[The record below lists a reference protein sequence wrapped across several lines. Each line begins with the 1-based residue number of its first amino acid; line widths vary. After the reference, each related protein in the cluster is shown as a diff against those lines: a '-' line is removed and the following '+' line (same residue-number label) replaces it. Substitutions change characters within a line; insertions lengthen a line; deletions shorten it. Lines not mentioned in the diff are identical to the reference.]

1 MCTLAEMKK
10 GKRLLGWFLAG
21 LLSSILSSPAW
32 GLDFD
37 QSIQAQEVESAQLV
51 GTLGR
56 GKLADQMTSAETR
69 KTVNVQLIRSRT
81 AKRKKS

>member
-1 MCTLAEMKK
+1 MSTLAEMKK

-37 QSIQAQEVESAQLV
+37 QSIHQQEIESAQLV
-51 GTLGR
+51 GTLGS
-56 GKLADQMTSAETR
+56 GKIANQMTSAETR
-69 KTVNVQLIRSRT
+69 KTVSVQLIRSRP